1 MVGLL
6 AWGCGGY
13 RLRQARG
20 HKLPGAGGRR
30 PSDAKQQGHTVTG
43 TWALAWGPNF
53 LLFDSFF
60 FKVSH
65 K

>member
-30 PSDAKQQGHTVTG
+30 PSDAEQQGHIVTG
-43 TWALAWGPNF
+43 TWALAWGPTNR
-53 LLFDSFF
+53 DAGGTSRWAR
-60 FKVSH
+60 V
-65 K
+65 